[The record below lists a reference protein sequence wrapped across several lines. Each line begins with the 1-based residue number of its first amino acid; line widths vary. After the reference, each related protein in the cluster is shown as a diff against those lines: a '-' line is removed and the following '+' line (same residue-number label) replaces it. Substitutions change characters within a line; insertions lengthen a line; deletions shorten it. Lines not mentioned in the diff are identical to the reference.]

1 MKSILVF
8 LFLIVLSSCAY
19 FDNEIFENNNQNIIL
34 EPGEEA
40 DDKSFF
46 GPGYSFWKELRSVER
61 GKIELSREYK
71 NLEEKP
77 NGYTSWIGH
86 SSFIINNFDLNII
99 TDPIFS
105 ERASPFSFFG
115 PKRLIPPAID
125 YEDLPNID
133 VIVISHNHYDH
144 LDKKTIKNLNK
155 INPDII
161 YLVPLKLKKW
171 FEGLGTKNVYEFN
184 WWEEKKIK
192 NTTFTFVPVQHWSR
206 RGLFDKNKTLWGGW
220 WIENDTIKLVH
231 LGDTGYTNDFIEINK
246 RLGSPDLAFIPIGAY
261 APRWIMKESHMNP
274 EEALKTAFDLDA
286 KKSIGMHWGTFILTT
301 EPTEEPRQILEN
313 LIIEKDLNKD
323 FFSTILPG
331 DVYLF
336 DWIEKEIKK

>member
-46 GPGYSFWKELRSVER
+46 GPGYSFWRELRSVER

-206 RGLFDKNKTLWGGW
+206 RGLFDKNKTLWGAW
-220 WIENDTIKLVH
+220 WIENDNIKLVH

-274 EEALKTAFDLDA
+274 EEAIKTAFDLDA

-336 DWIEKEIKK
+336 KKKKKEIKK

>member
-155 INPDII
+155 INSDII

-171 FEGLGTKNVYEFN
+171 FEGLGAKNVYEFN

-220 WIENDTIKLVH
+220 WIENDNIKLVH

-301 EPTEEPRQILEN
+301 EPTEEPRKILEN

>member
-274 EEALKTAFDLDA
+274 EEAIKTAFDLDA

>member
-8 LFLIVLSSCAY
+8 LLLIFLSSCT
-19 FDNEIFENNNQNIIL
+19 FLENEVFQNSNQNIIL

-40 DDKSFF
+40 DDKSLF
-46 GPGYSFWKELRSVER
+46 GPGYGFWKELRSVER

-71 NLEEKP
+71 DLEKKP

-144 LDKKTIKNLNK
+144 LDKKTIRNLNR

-161 YLVPLKLKKW
+161 YLVPMKLKKW
-171 FEGLGTKNVYEFN
+171 FQSLGTKNVYEFN

-192 NTTFTFVPVQHWSR
+192 NTTFTFIPVQHWSR

-220 WIENDTIKLVH
+220 WIENDNIKLVH

-286 KKSIGMHWGTFILTT
+286 KKSIGMHWGTVVLSL
-301 EPTEEPRQILEN
+301 EPIMEPPKRFKEN
-313 LIIEKDLNKD
+313 AASYGYKKEDAIIFKIWEVKKLNQLIN
-323 FFSTILPG
+323 
-331 DVYLF
+331 
-336 DWIEKEIKK
+336 

>member
-46 GPGYSFWKELRSVER
+46 GPGYSFWRELRSVER

-155 INPDII
+155 INSDII

-220 WIENDTIKLVH
+220 WIENDNIKLVH

>member
-133 VIVISHNHYDH
+133 VIVISHNHYC
-144 LDKKTIKNLNK
+144 
-155 INPDII
+155 
-161 YLVPLKLKKW
+161 
-171 FEGLGTKNVYEFN
+171 
-184 WWEEKKIK
+184 
-192 NTTFTFVPVQHWSR
+192 S
-206 RGLFDKNKTLWGGW
+206 
-220 WIENDTIKLVH
+220 
-231 LGDTGYTNDFIEINK
+231 
-246 RLGSPDLAFIPIGAY
+246 
-261 APRWIMKESHMNP
+261 
-274 EEALKTAFDLDA
+274 
-286 KKSIGMHWGTFILTT
+286 
-301 EPTEEPRQILEN
+301 
-313 LIIEKDLNKD
+313 LI
-323 FFSTILPG
+323 T
-331 DVYLF
+331 
-336 DWIEKEIKK
+336 

>member
-1 MKSILVF
+1 M
-8 LFLIVLSSCAY
+8 
-19 FDNEIFENNNQNIIL
+19 
-34 EPGEEA
+34 
-40 DDKSFF
+40 
-46 GPGYSFWKELRSVER
+46 
-61 GKIELSREYK
+61 
-71 NLEEKP
+71 
-77 NGYTSWIGH
+77 
-86 SSFIINNFDLNII
+86 
-99 TDPIFS
+99 
-105 ERASPFSFFG
+105 
-115 PKRLIPPAID
+115 
-125 YEDLPNID
+125 
-133 VIVISHNHYDH
+133 IVISHNHYDH

-220 WIENDTIKLVH
+220 WIENDNIKLVH

>member
-220 WIENDTIKLVH
+220 WIENDNIKLVH

-286 KKSIGMHWGTFILTT
+286 KKSIGMHWGTLILTT
-301 EPTEEPRQILEN
+301 EPKEEPRHILEN
-313 LIIEKDLNKD
+313 LINETDIKKD
-323 FFSTILPG
+323 FCSTILTW
-331 DVYLF
+331 DVYLL
-336 DWIEKEIKK
+336 DGIEKEIKK

>member
-46 GPGYSFWKELRSVER
+46 GPGYSFWRELRSVER

-171 FEGLGTKNVYEFN
+171 FEGLGTKNVYELN

-220 WIENDTIKLVH
+220 WIENDNIKLVH

-274 EEALKTAFDLDA
+274 EEAIKTAFDLDA

>member
-19 FDNEIFENNNQNIIL
+19 FDNEIFENNNQNILL

-144 LDKKTIKNLNK
+144 LDKKTIKTLNR

-220 WIENDTIKLVH
+220 WIENDNIKLVH

-274 EEALKTAFDLDA
+274 EEAIKTAFDLDA

>member
-8 LFLIVLSSCAY
+8 LLLIFLSSCT
-19 FDNEIFENNNQNIIL
+19 FFENEVFQNSNQNIIL

-46 GPGYSFWKELRSVER
+46 GPGYGFWKELRSVER

-71 NLEEKP
+71 DLEKKP

-144 LDKKTIKNLNK
+144 LDKKTIRNLNR

-161 YLVPLKLKKW
+161 YLVPMKLKKW
-171 FEGLGTKNVYEFN
+171 FQSLGTKNVYEFN

-192 NTTFTFVPVQHWSR
+192 NTTFTFIPVQHW
-206 RGLFDKNKTLWGGW
+206 
-220 WIENDTIKLVH
+220 
-231 LGDTGYTNDFIEINK
+231 
-246 RLGSPDLAFIPIGAY
+246 
-261 APRWIMKESHMNP
+261 
-274 EEALKTAFDLDA
+274 
-286 KKSIGMHWGTFILTT
+286 
-301 EPTEEPRQILEN
+301 
-313 LIIEKDLNKD
+313 
-323 FFSTILPG
+323 
-331 DVYLF
+331 
-336 DWIEKEIKK
+336 

>member
-220 WIENDTIKLVH
+220 WIENDNIKLVH

-274 EEALKTAFDLDA
+274 EEALQTAFDLDA

>member
-46 GPGYSFWKELRSVER
+46 GPGYSFWRELRSVER

-192 NTTFTFVPVQHWSR
+192 NTIFTFVPVQHWSR

-220 WIENDTIKLVH
+220 WIENDNIKLVH

-274 EEALKTAFDLDA
+274 EEAIKTAFDLDA

>member
-220 WIENDTIKLVH
+220 WIENDNIKLVH

-301 EPTEEPRQILEN
+301 EPTEEPRQLLES
-313 LIIEKDLNKD
+313 LISKRGLNKD

-336 DWIEKEIKK
+336 DRIEKEIKK